1 MKLTIGKK
9 MLVGFSILIL
19 FALFVGIF
27 GVYQL
32 NNSNKALKD
41 FYSTD
46 LVGMEYLKDIQ
57 VSVVT
62 LGRTRNYLQLASG
75 LTDQNAE
82 IEMLVNVLNQ
92 IDNDINRFRETIDSD
107 VLKQKTDDLANT
119 YKNLKNEDL
128 KFIEMIRNTDVNEI
142 RALANA
148 NRLIADQLEL
158 QIKELV
164 VIKHELAT
172 SGYNANQNAY
182 INTFIINI
190 AILLLMITISIGV
203 MLYMV
208 KTISKPIREI
218 SIVAKEIASG
228 NLAVEAIGINTQ
240 DEIGELAIAFN
251 TMLEGL
257 RYLVQNVKNN
267 SEVIVLSC
275 AQMVKKTQQ
284 SATASEEVTKTI
296 TEIARGASEQAQDTE
311 AAATNV
317 LVMGNLLEENND
329 YINQVSHAA
338 LEIEM
343 RKEEGFSILKD
354 LVKKTED
361 NNAAAQTVFNIIMD
375 NNKSAE
381 NIEKASIM
389 IQSIASQT
397 NLLALNAAIEAARAG
412 EAGKGFAVV
421 ADEIRK
427 LAEESSLFTK
437 EIKNIM
443 SELKNKSQ
451 NAVNTMIKVKEIVGA
466 QGESVKQTEKKF
478 DLIAK
483 AVEKTNGIISD
494 LTNSSNL
501 LNENKD
507 KILGLMENLSAVT
520 EENAAGT
527 QEVSASIEV
536 QAASAEEIAISSEKL
551 SQIGFELS
559 VLVNKFKL

>member
-32 NNSNKALKD
+32 NNSNKALKY

-46 LVGMEYLKDIQ
+46 LLGMEYLKDIQ

-466 QGESVKQTEKKF
+466 KGESVKQTEKKF